1 MTDATKLLLTNLLS
15 GCAIYGHQFGFLL
28 RDMES
33 KSFICKINPRT
44 YRQVKRYLRKEKKS
58 GLFVI
63 DKRVIRLEHGNTWIK
78 HEYDRFKKYQNAKKP
93 VQSV

>member
-1 MTDATKLLLTNLLS
+1 MTDATKQLITNLLA
-15 GCAIYGHQFGFLL
+15 GCSIYGHQFGFLL

-44 YRQVKRYLRKEKKS
+44 YRQVKRYLRKEKKT

-63 DKRVIRLEHGNTWIK
+63 DKREVRKESGKTWIK
-78 HEYDRFKKYQNAKKP
+78 QQYNKNAAKN
-93 VQSV
+93 